1 MSMSGLISRIMNRI
15 FKKERCETKKKPLLS
30 EENEERQFE
39 HNFKEALIE
48 LGGNLHTE
56 EDVEAII
63 MKAIQSAY
71 DFYDAD
77 WVGILT
83 ADSGTQ
89 MWSATRWISRKTGA
103 NVETLF
109 DEEEYFENYP
119 RWVESLKSGKPVVIE
134 DIVIHPDLSEAELAR
149 YKKLEVC
156 GVMGVPYGLRSLGFM
171 IVKNPRHYKK
181 NPDYLK
187 MMAFVSLSSYYQQQL
202 LEGMRLMREVTAE
215 ESACELGNVRINL
228 FGVPEIIT
236 SAGCLSE
243 QIYKSVQGWKII
255 TLLVIHGRPMP
266 SRTIAASLWPDDD
279 VEARMTTVRNV
290 VFRFRDK
297 TTFLETDPLIL
308 RGDYGYEL
316 NPELGITSD
325 VSEFEAIWNE
335 AHATNDVEK
344 QISLIRKGMSLYKGR
359 VYAEYA
365 DEPWLMIEATAYETQ
380 YIRMTNMLLKILA
393 NRLDWHQVHETA
405 TESLKMVSGNI
416 IAHYWRIMSLS
427 KIGAADPARAELE
440 AVRSILSEEEYQEL
454 CTKLSETDSL
464 TR

>member
-1 MSMSGLISRIMNRI
+1 MSGLISRIMNRI
-15 FKKERCETKKKPLLS
+15 FKKERCEVKKKPLLLD
-30 EENEERQFE
+30 ENEERQFE

-83 ADSGTQ
+83 ADAGTQ

-109 DEEEYFENYP
+109 DDEEYFENYP
-119 RWVESLKSGKPVVIE
+119 QWVESIKSGRAIVIE
-134 DIVIHPDLSEAELAR
+134 DISVQPNISEIEMAR
-149 YKKLEVC
+149 YKKLEVQ

-171 IVKNPRHYKK
+171 IVKNPRRYKN

-202 LEGMRLMREVTAE
+202 IEGMKLMREITTDKDI
-215 ESACELGNVRINL
+215 SDPNSIRINL

-255 TLLVIHGRPMP
+255 TLLVLHGRPMP

-279 VEARMTTVRNV
+279 IEARMTTVRNV
-290 VFRFRDK
+290 IFRFRDK
-297 TTFLETDPLIL
+297 TTFLETEPFIL

-316 NPELGITSD
+316 NPKLGITSD

-335 AHATNDVEK
+335 AHATEDIDK
-344 QISLIRKGMSLYKGR
+344 QIFLIRKGMSLYKGR
-359 VYAEYA
+359 IYAEYA

-380 YIRMTNMLLKILA
+380 YIRMTNMLLKVFA
-393 NRLDWHQVHETA
+393 NRLDWNQVHETA
-405 TESLKMVSGNI
+405 TESLKKVSGNTV
-416 IAHYWRIMSLS
+416 AYYWRIIALS
-427 KIGAADPARAELE
+427 KIGAVDSAKAELE
-440 AVRSILSEEEYQEL
+440 AVRPILSAEEYQEICL
-454 CTKLSETDSL
+454 KLSDANKK
-464 TR
+464 